1 MAEDGLKVDFQQV
14 FDRLDGLA
22 EVAKQHLPRS
32 MAVATGQVFRDEAKA
47 RAPRGEAA
55 PTSKVGPRLPLAES
69 IYLAYSENRSAPD
82 AGIAT
87 YSVTWNS
94 KRAPHGHLVEFG
106 HWQPYRVFRD
116 KDGNWRTDKSSPLPS
131 PKWISAK
138 PFLRPAYDAM
148 GQTAIAAGLNRG
160 RERMNEILANPAI
173 LDQYK

>member
-1 MAEDGLKVDFQQV
+1 MVNSGLKMDFQQV

-22 EVAKQHLPRS
+22 GAAKEHLPRS

-47 RAPRGEAA
+47 RAPRGDDT

-69 IYLAYSENRSAPD
+69 IYLAYSESRSVPE

-87 YSVTWNS
+87 YSVSWNS

-106 HWQPYRVFRD
+106 HWQPYRVYQD
-116 KDGNWRTDKSSPLPS
+116 KDGRWWTDKGSPLS
-131 PKWISAK
+131 APKWISAK
-138 PFLRPAYDAM
+138 PFLRPAYDAT
-148 GQTAIAAGLNRG
+148 GQTAIQSGLNRG
-160 RERMNEILANPAI
+160 RERMNEILANPSI